1 MLKKIFIITL
11 LSFFFFLPTATFAQ
25 DDQVQT
31 AETFEGKITKVDEE
45 RTIEVMGNKQIYQK
59 LSVLITKGSEQGK
72 TVTIENGNLPLA
84 NVTQYHLYDQV
95 TVQKV
100 QNQQGGYIYNIND
113 FIRRDGLLLLT
124 VIFLICTFIVA
135 RWKGFMAVVSMV
147 CTFFIIFKFTLPQLS
162 NGTSPLFISILTAII
177 VVPVTFYLSHGFN
190 KKTHIAII
198 ASIITLAIIGVLS
211 NIFIYLC
218 HLTGLSSEDA
228 ATLSLYKP
236 GVIDMKDL
244 LFASTIIGALGVL
257 DDITIAQAAV
267 ISEIRS
273 AVPKIK
279 KWELYR
285 KGMNVGRDH
294 ITSMVNT
301 LILVYAGASL
311 PLLLIFID
319 NPRPFSEIV
328 NYEFIAEEIVRTL
341 VGSVGLVL
349 AVPITTLIAVMAS
362 KKQ

>member
-1 MLKKIFIITL
+1 MLKKMSLIISL
-11 LSFFFFLPTATFAQ
+11 LVFLFLPAQVFAQ
-25 DDQVQT
+25 DDQVSVG
-31 AETFEGKITKVDEE
+31 ESFEGKIIQINEE
-45 RTIEVMGNKQIYQK
+45 KTIEVMGNKQIYQK

-72 TVTIENGNLPLA
+72 TVLIENGNLPLA
-84 NVTQYHLYDQV
+84 NVVQYHLYDQV

-100 QNQQGGYIYNIND
+100 PDQQGGYIYNIND

-124 VIFLICTFIVA
+124 VIFLISTFIVA
-135 RWKGFMAVVSMV
+135 RWKGFMAVVSMI
-147 CTFFIIFKFTLPQLS
+147 CTFLIIFKFTLPQLS
-162 NGTSPLFISILTAII
+162 NGVNPLFISVCTAVI
-177 VVPVTFYLSHGFN
+177 VVPVTFYLSHGLN
-190 KKTHIAII
+190 QKTNIAII
-198 ASIITLAIIGVLS
+198 ASIITLAIIGILS
-211 NIFIYLC
+211 GIFIYLC

-244 LFASTIIGALGVL
+244 LFAGTIIGALGVL

-267 ISEIRS
+267 IAEIKS
-273 AVPKIK
+273 VMPKIK
-279 KWELYR
+279 MWDLYR

-349 AVPITTLIAVMAS
+349 AVPITTLIAVMAF